1 MIIEVFKEYNKDV
14 RLFNAVNPDY
24 ITWMF
29 DSENRRDG
37 STAPPYRNERYV
49 NELKPLDE
57 DLPETIYFDALGGES
72 RAYSTQKNI
81 VLDYSTPSLVSY
93 TGTFSTFA
101 DTDDRRLWKVQLLIK
116 DNSGLDSGA
125 YELTSE
131 SGTIASFNRKNG
143 TDPYWQSS
151 GTILDGVSVRFTRTD
166 IDKTLYRIEI
176 TIDPDSESVAEIL
189 EDCNPLVSYLKLTFT
204 LYDIAGNRL
213 TGTIPEHFVRYNV
226 SKRAFLDNLK
236 RLKMEFVDPYPANLY
251 VDEDTI
257 GKVTISVYNENE
269 DLTGHGFRVKVG
281 LKSDSVGYLSGH
293 TQHDLETGLS
303 TQLVDGIDRSGF
315 VRAYA
320 YLDGSLTIRDCEIE
334 GNLIDLNLD
343 DDLKSEIAAKT
354 RVEKDFGAFITE
366 CEDNKRK
373 IYIDPFVPS
382 VLKNEGIF
390 GLCKLFEKHLNS
402 MYKSLNG
409 DCRIGILEK
418 IHRISEFKNPDACE
432 PSLLPNFAEE
442 HGSELKFNYRD
453 MLNVA
458 KILSSYSGTDL
469 KGSDE
474 KLAETI
480 YRRFYSILPYV
491 NRWKGTDRSIELL
504 YRVLGIDAKLIP
516 LWENPKIRNSFAPEE
531 RASDDYQLS
540 SHLELALESSL
551 YSNADMRRLSAFSLD
566 AAKSLLP
573 VNRVIEAV
581 SIYDKFITDS
591 ELNIMHSLD
600 VKRLDPEK
608 KEKISF
614 GWKCTSMTPI
624 TSYSDDGFELEIP
637 FYPDYTYTAHEGNVS
652 KSWPV
657 PENSQHYFIRFR
669 ETLNTYSKSLPIY
682 LSLSTM
688 GNDNQLIPTGIE
700 IKFSVSSI
708 EMRRNRLV
716 LKCDSSDRNL
726 INVFNSN
733 CLDPDKYFAICFLF
747 SRAEDDYCMPVSL
760 QDFIDYADRTTPYD
774 QEYEE

>member
-1 MIIEVFKEYNKDV
+1 MKIEVFKEYDGKL
-14 RLFNAVNPDY
+14 RLFDAINPDY
-24 ITWMF
+24 ISWMF

-37 STAPPYRNERYV
+37 STAPPYRNESYV
-49 NELKPLDE
+49 NDLKPLDE
-57 DLPETIYFDALGGES
+57 DLPGTIYFDSLEGDT
-72 RAYSTQKNI
+72 RVYSTQKNVI
-81 VLDYSTPSLVSY
+81 LDYSKPALVSY

-101 DTDDRRLWKVQLLIK
+101 DTDDRRLWKVQLLIR

-125 YELTSE
+125 YELTCE
-131 SGTIASFNRKNG
+131 AGTIASFNRKNG
-143 TDPYWQSS
+143 TAPYWQST
-151 GTILDGVSVRFTRTD
+151 GTILDGVSVRFTRSD
-166 IDKTLYRIEI
+166 IDKTLYKIDI
-176 TIDPDSESVAEIL
+176 TIDQDSGSVSEIL
-189 EDCNPLVSYLKLTFT
+189 ENCNPFVSYLRLTFS
-204 LYDIAGNRL
+204 LYDIAGNQL

-226 SKRAFLDNLK
+226 SKREFLDKLK

-257 GKVTISVYNENE
+257 GKVTISVYNDN
-269 DLTGHGFRVKVG
+269 DGLTGHGFHVNVG
-281 LKSDSVGYLSGH
+281 LKSDSVGYLSGQ
-293 TQHDLETGLS
+293 TQEDLESGIS
-303 TQLVDGIDRSGF
+303 IQLVDGIDRSGF

-334 GNLIDLNLD
+334 GKLIDLDLD
-343 DDLKSEIAAKT
+343 DDLRSEIAAKT
-354 RVEKDFGAFITE
+354 RVERDFGAFITE

-373 IYIDPFVPS
+373 IYVDPFVPS

-390 GLCKLFEKHLNS
+390 GLCKLFEKYLNS
-402 MYKSLNG
+402 MYKSMNG

-453 MLNVA
+453 VLNVA

-469 KGSDE
+469 KVSNE
-474 KLAETI
+474 KLAEMI

-516 LWENPKIRNSFAPEE
+516 LWENPKIRNSFAPED

-540 SHLELALESSL
+540 THLELALESSL
-551 YSNADMRRLSAFSLD
+551 YSNEDMRRLSAFSL
-566 AAKSLLP
+566 AAVKSLLP

-591 ELNIMHSLD
+591 ELNIMHTID
-600 VKRLDPEK
+600 VKRLDPIE

-624 TSYSDDGFELEIP
+624 TSYSDEGFDLEIP
-637 FYPDYTYTAHEGNVS
+637 IYQDYTYTAHDRALS
-652 KSWPV
+652 KSWPI
-657 PENSQHYFIRFR
+657 PENSQYYFMRFR
-669 ETLNTYSKSLPIY
+669 ETLNTYARSLPIY

-688 GNDNQLIPTGIE
+688 GGGELVPTGID
-700 IKFSVSSI
+700 INFSVSAI

-716 LKCDSSDRNL
+716 LKCDRSDRNL

-733 CLDPDKYFAICFLF
+733 CLDPDKYFAISFLF
-747 SRAEDDYCMPVSL
+747 SRAEDDYCMPVTL
-760 QDFIDYADRTTPYD
+760 QDFIDCADRETPYD
-774 QEYEE
+774 QEAE